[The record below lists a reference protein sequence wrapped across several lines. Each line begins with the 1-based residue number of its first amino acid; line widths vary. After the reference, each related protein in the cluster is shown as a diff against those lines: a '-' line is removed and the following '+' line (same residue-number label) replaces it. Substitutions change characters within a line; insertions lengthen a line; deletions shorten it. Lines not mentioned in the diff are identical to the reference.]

1 MEIGHRM
8 GITPGQEFPGKE
20 KLQQLLE
27 LAKQKYPG
35 KAFVIDALN
44 MDHPKRVWD
53 ALSGRYFGITPII
66 GTGLII
72 NNNYE
77 NSQQ

>member
-1 MEIGHRM
+1 M
-8 GITPGQEFPGKE
+8 GIVPGQEFPGKE

-27 LAKQKYPG
+27 IAKQKYPG

-44 MDHPKRVWD
+44 MEHPKRVWD
-53 ALSGRYFGITPII
+53 ALSGRYFGIAPII
-66 GTGLII
+66 GASVVI
-72 NNNYE
+72 NDDYE